1 MYKLRSN
8 ILIFVFLSFFIF
20 MYILIPFISLLL
32 NRENYIY
39 AAESIRLS
47 SYFLIGFYSI
57 TSITLSKKKIR
68 KSNIKNILKYNLL
81 HIYRHRKLAKYLI
94 ILGLI
99 LKFIGGDLF
108 HSSIISFPWSFTNLY
123 GISDRIYYF
132 GVLLTFFNIYFFGF
146 NRENKI
152 IFFSIILYGFMGG
165 SRVSILIPISFL
177 LMLHISLNNFKTM
190 IKYIFVGIVILLS
203 IVIGVGLYRIDA
215 LDRNFDFS
223 YLLDLFL
230 FRISDFYW
238 PTALVEKI
246 VNDTVIPNSSWI
258 FSGLFG
264 IFPSF
269 ISDLMFGYSVFGRD
283 TILMLNSGLGSIYM
297 SVPLTPIGE
306 GFYWF
311 GNYFGVILIGAFF
324 GLGFVFSMN
333 IILKFKPIISI
344 LILLQMYRQSFTL
357 TAAAF
362 PELVSFCTKDIF
374 ISYLLALSIIYFFK
388 NYTNSTKS
396 I

>member
-20 MYILIPFISLLL
+20 MYILIPLISLLL
-32 NRENYIY
+32 NRENYTY
-39 AAESIRLS
+39 ALESIRLS
-47 SYFLIGFYSI
+47 AYFLIGFFTM
-57 TSITLSKKKIR
+57 TSIFLSEKNIK
-68 KSNIKNILKYNLL
+68 KSNIKNILKNNLL
-81 HIYRHRKLAKYLI
+81 HIYRYRKLAKYLI
-94 ILGLI
+94 IIGLI
-99 LKFIGGDLF
+99 SKFIGGDLF
-108 HSSIISFPWSFTNLY
+108 HSSIIVFPWSFTTLY

-132 GVLLTFFNIYFFGF
+132 GVLLAFFNIYFFGF
-146 NRENKI
+146 SRENKL
-152 IFFSIILYGFMGG
+152 IFLGIILYGFLGG

-177 LMLHISLNNFKTM
+177 LMLHISLNDFKTM
-190 IKYIFVGIVILLS
+190 IKYIFVGFAILLS
-203 IVIGVGLYRIDA
+203 IVIGVGLYRIDS
-215 LDRNFDFS
+215 LDRSFDFN

-238 PTALVEKI
+238 PTALIEKMS
-246 VNDTVIPNSSWI
+246 NDAVIPNSSWI

-269 ISDLMFGYSVFGRD
+269 ISELIFGDSVFGRD

-311 GNYFGVILIGAFF
+311 GNYFGVILIGALF
-324 GLGFVFSMN
+324 GIGFVFTMKL
-333 IILKFKPIISI
+333 ILKFKPIITI

-374 ISYLLALSIIYFFK
+374 LSYLLSLSIIYFFK
-388 NYTNSTKS
+388 NYTYTTKT